1 MIQLLKKAGERP
13 HVRGTGQQAR
23 RLLRQSG
30 GRGSARG
37 VFEADAREQ
46 AAAREA
52 CDAGSRGANRA
63 EPRSGW
69 GGYLVAQKRL
79 GMKSNHSSSSQ

>member
-46 AAAREA
+46 AMAGRCASTRAAGRMGPRGWLEA
-52 CDAGSRGANRA
+52 VGC
-63 EPRSGW
+63 
-69 GGYLVAQKRL
+69 VQKRL
-79 GMKSNHSSSSQ
+79 GCKITEKLQLEF